1 MAGRPRSE
9 IGAYRLLRLV
19 SAGAEASVY
28 EAQDT
33 RLNRRVALKLRP
45 LPADTAERAEQLAEA
60 KALAKLSHPLIPQVY
75 DVLELPDALALVLEF
90 VHGRNLDS
98 LLEATEVGP
107 GMTVHMGLDLC
118 SALAAA
124 HAAGVVHGDLKAG
137 NILVTRD
144 GHLKLLDFGLAHRRQ
159 AAGSALSVSP
169 EQLRGER
176 PDSRAD
182 LFALGCLLYRL
193 LDGAYPFALG
203 GGDWQAQRLRLEP
216 PLPGGETADWPAELS
231 ALVMA
236 LLSKQPADRP
246 ASALVV
252 RQRLLGL
259 SRELPAGDAA
269 ALARLASRVEEQQRA
284 RQLAGYGPSPTAG
297 GHGQSLAGRVG
308 LALAVAT
315 VAVTGGL
322 FYAGLMNTPTRNVQI
337 EAVYL
342 SGNPGMSADRL
353 QALLGQAV
361 SSSADLQLVDEGGVI
376 ALSLHVNCASEVCSS
391 QLVGRAGATETAD
404 TRAMLVGD
412 SELAWQRRLRQG
424 LAQLSQ
430 ALDDTL

>member
-45 LPADTAERAEQLAEA
+45 LPADDTERAEQLAEA
-60 KALAKLSHPLIPQVY
+60 KALARLSHPLIPQVY

-90 VHGRNLDS
+90 VHGRSLDS
-98 LLEATEVGP
+98 LLEATEVSP
-107 GMTVHMGLDLC
+107 GMAVHMGLDLC

-124 HAAGVVHGDLKAG
+124 HASDVVHGDLKAG

-159 AAGSALSVSP
+159 SAGSPLSVSP
-169 EQLRGER
+169 EQLRGE
-176 PDSRAD
+176 PLDPRAD

-193 LDGAYPFALG
+193 LHGAYPFALG
-203 GGDWQAQRLRLEP
+203 GGDWQAQRLRQEP
-216 PLPGGETADWPAELS
+216 PLPGGEHADWPAELS

-236 LLSKQPADRP
+236 LLAKQPADRP
-246 ASALVV
+246 PSALVV

-269 ALARLASRVEEQQRA
+269 ALARLTSRVEQQQRA
-284 RQLAGYGPSPTAG
+284 RQLSGYGPAADAG
-297 GHGQSLAGRVG
+297 GELPSPARRVTLSLAAATLV
-308 LALAVAT
+308 LA
-315 VAVTGGL
+315 GL
-322 FYAGLMNTPTRNVQI
+322 FFSGLINTPTRSVQI

-342 SGNPGMSADRL
+342 NGSPGLGVDRL
-353 QALLGQAV
+353 EALLAQAV
-361 SSSADLQLVDEGGVI
+361 AARSELRLVSEKGAI
-376 ALSLHVNCASEVCSS
+376 ELSLHVNCASEVCNS
-391 QLVGRAGATETAD
+391 QLVGRAGAAEAAD
-404 TRAMLVGD
+404 SRAMLVGE

-430 ALDDTL
+430 ALSDTL